1 MNAVLRFTPPPS
13 SSTAFKNRMRKTT
26 RSLENNLKNDHSG
39 GNPLKTNAL
48 DKKCSVKYLRV
59 EKVKKHEW
67 KKPHMNM
74 NG

>member
-13 SSTAFKNRMRKTT
+13 STAFKNRMRKPT

-59 EKVKKHEW
+59 EKVRSMNG